1 MNTSVSPILALNLMS
16 CTEPVIPTENK
27 NITLNIEEFEE
38 KEEFTPKVEWYID
51 QRRNSIAVPIL
62 KKEYERMIKKNR
74 STPVKRRKVRNNA
87 YNRKQHNIKQPG
99 RTNCSQRLF

>member
-27 NITLNIEEFEE
+27 SMTLNVNHIEE
-38 KEEFTPKVEWYID
+38 EEFTPKVEWYID
-51 QRRNSIAVPIL
+51 QRRNSIAIPIL
-62 KKEYERMIKKNR
+62 KNEYEKMIKKNR
-74 STPVKRRKVRNNA
+74 STPVKRRKVRNNDF
-87 YNRKQHNIKQPG
+87 NRRQHNMRQPG